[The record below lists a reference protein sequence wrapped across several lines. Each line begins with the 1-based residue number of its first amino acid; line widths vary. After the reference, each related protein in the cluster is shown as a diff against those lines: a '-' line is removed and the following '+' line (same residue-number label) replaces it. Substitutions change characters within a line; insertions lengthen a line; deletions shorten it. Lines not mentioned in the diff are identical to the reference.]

1 MAWFYVGSEERERDA
16 ASHTGR
22 SFASSCNVGS
32 PNGHVVTQQTCLA
45 YCPGLSLLSPPVFCF
60 RVERSPVS
68 RYTRNIRPEIYRRF
82 ANLEQRAKQLPSP
95 VLSLL
100 MELDGWPLQILLYY
114 DVSIRRAVQFRGRGR
129 KERGWKWRKI
139 QRWNLQST
147 IAWSFIARRE
157 LRIKLSPRVGSAT
170 DKSTELWRIME
181 GLSTIK

>member
-1 MAWFYVGSEERERDA
+1 MSYGGTNPINGVVLCWQRGKRERERDA

-32 PNGHVVTQQTCLA
+32 PNGHVVTQQTWLA

-147 IAWSFIARRE
+147 IAWSRYLYCPAGVTYQAQPACR
-157 LRIKLSPRVGSAT
+157 LCNG
-170 DKSTELWRIME
+170 
-181 GLSTIK
+181 